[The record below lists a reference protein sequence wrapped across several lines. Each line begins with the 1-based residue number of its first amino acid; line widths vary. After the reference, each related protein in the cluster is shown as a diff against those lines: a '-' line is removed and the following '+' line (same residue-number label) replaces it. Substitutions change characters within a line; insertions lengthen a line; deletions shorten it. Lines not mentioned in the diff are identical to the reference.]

1 MSDFN
6 NILVVLED
14 EDDVSQ
20 LLPKVGRLAEIDRS
34 TIVHA
39 VRTIYEGLADQD
51 LGDAEASGKFKQ
63 YLLSSQAQTLVD
75 ALKINS
81 IRIKHLSSNAIW
93 GRKKWAAIIEAAESF
108 GADIIV
114 KSSTS
119 ADGRTLVR
127 TPDDWNLLRNS
138 RIPVLL
144 CGSAE
149 WSDKMNMIAAVDIF
163 DDAHAALNLRI
174 LRLAEG
180 LSKGLK
186 STLKVISAFPS
197 LGPWT
202 GQFSTF
208 LNYQDMMEKIEQDA
222 ASRLKAILKG
232 QGMSQQQG
240 SVIEGNTEAVL
251 KTAVADHHAD
261 LLLLGTSA
269 RKGIESI
276 VIGNT
281 AEQLLQESQIDVL
294 TIP

>member
-1 MSDFN
+1 
-6 NILVVLED
+6 
-14 EDDVSQ
+14 
-20 LLPKVGRLAEIDRS
+20 
-34 TIVHA
+34 

-51 LGDAEASGKFKQ
+51 LGDDEASGKFKEF
-63 YLLSSQAQTLVD
+63 LLNSQDRMLADSLQ
-75 ALKINS
+75 IS
-81 IRIKHLSSNAIW
+81 GIRIKHLSSNAIW
-93 GRKKWAAIIEAAESF
+93 GRKKWAAIIEAAESV

-119 ADGRTLVR
+119 ADGRTLAR

-144 CGSAE
+144 CGSAD
-149 WSDKMNMIAAVDIF
+149 WPDKMNMIAAVDIF
-163 DDAHAALNLRI
+163 DDAHSALNLRI

-186 STLKVISAFPS
+186 SMLKVISAFPS

-202 GQFSTF
+202 GQFSTV
-208 LNYQDMMEKIEQDA
+208 LNYQDMMGKVEQDA
-222 ASRLKAILKG
+222 ARRLEALLQG
-232 QGMSQQQG
+232 LGMSQQQG
-240 SVIEGNTEAVL
+240 SVVEGNTEAVI
-251 KTAVADHHAD
+251 KAAIADHHAD

-294 TIP
+294 TVP